1 MINTSME
8 CVIVGGG
15 IAGFQAALAC
25 RASRPDKA
33 VTLIDAENETGYY
46 RALLPQFMAGTLEE
60 GKLFFRQGEDDPLF
74 TVRTG
79 IRAKALDRD
88 GRRLLLEDGESLSYD
103 RLILAHGGNPR
114 LPGIV
119 ADQSCRGIFPL
130 RDLTTARKT
139 RKWLADHRKV
149 VVLGGSLVG
158 VKTAVHLSQAG
169 FEVSI
174 LVRRSHI
181 LLRVLAPEAAE
192 IVENH
197 LRNMGIRLCL
207 YAELEDIRVQAGTI
221 SAIKAGGGWL
231 DCDTL
236 LVAAGIVP
244 DRSFL
249 EGSGLLT
256 DGELVV
262 SPALQTADP
271 RIFAAGDVAVIA
283 APGEGHFSPNT
294 WPQAVSQ
301 GRLAGG
307 NLYRSVPLPHKELS
321 RINAMELHG
330 LAIVILGPPI
340 PGAEAVSHAR
350 PEAGVRRELF
360 LHGGKPVG
368 GALIGDISAAGPLHA
383 LMNAGREINTG
394 DIELLRPC
402 RQAVIRFPEQA
413 GRRQAL
419 ILSSKR
425 SCL

>member
-1 MINTSME
+1 MSGTFME

-15 IAGFQAALAC
+15 IAGFQAALTC
-25 RASRPDKA
+25 RAAWPDKA
-33 VTLIDAENETGYY
+33 VTLIDAENEAGYY
-46 RALLPQFMAGTLEE
+46 RALLPQFMAGTLAEE
-60 GKLFFRQGEDDPLF
+60 KLFFRQGENDPLL

-79 IRAKALDRD
+79 VRAKTLDRH
-88 GRRLLLEDGESLSYD
+88 GRRLLLEDGEALSYD
-103 RLILAHGGNPR
+103 RLILAHGGNPH
-114 LPGIV
+114 LPGII
-119 ADQSCRGIFPL
+119 AAQTCRGVFPL

-139 RKWLADHRKV
+139 RGWLADHRKV
-149 VVLGGSLVG
+149 VVFGGSLVG
-158 VKTAVHLSQAG
+158 VKTAVHLRQAG
-169 FEVSI
+169 FEVSVV
-174 LVRRSHI
+174 VRRGHI
-181 LLRVLAPEAAE
+181 LLRVLTKEAAE
-192 IVENH
+192 VVENH

-207 YAELEDIRVQAGTI
+207 DAALEDIRVQAGAI
-221 SAIKAGGGWL
+221 SALKAGGCWL

-283 APGEGHFSPNT
+283 APGGGHISPNT
-294 WPQAVSQ
+294 WPQALSQ
-301 GRLAGG
+301 GRLAAA
-307 NLYRSVPLPHKELS
+307 NLYRTAPMPHNDLS

-330 LAIVILGPPI
+330 LAVVILGPPVE
-340 PGAEAVSHAR
+340 GADVISYAR

-360 LHGGKPVG
+360 LLEGKPAG

-383 LMNAGREINTG
+383 LMNAGREVNAG
-394 DIELLRPC
+394 DIELLRPR
-402 RQAVIRFPEQA
+402 RQAVLRFPEQA

-419 ILSSKR
+419 ILS
-425 SCL
+425 